1 MSALPT
7 SSTRN
12 LKARKKKTK
21 MWVPFWLVCI
31 GVTCQQLELKDELLF
46 KTHAECIKFAQDA
59 AGEFAKD
66 YDRVGYKCVKSDK
79 V

>member
-1 MSALPT
+1 
-7 SSTRN
+7 
-12 LKARKKKTK
+12 
-21 MWVPFWLVCI
+21 MWVPLWLVCI

-59 AGEFAKD
+59 AGEFAKE